1 MQEIDNEKNE
11 HLALDNQ
18 VEKIK
23 EKTTKK
29 SKNKK
34 TIIYTAF
41 ILFNVIAILVV
52 LLLENK
58 SGDMAAGKEV
68 MGLLVKNWYFTALV
82 FAIFILQ
89 IGADTVAFFYLTKQ
103 VGVKKNFM
111 LSLRVGVLGRYYDKL
126 TPWSTGG
133 QPMQMAYLANQG
145 LDTATACAIPLAK
158 SIIKVFVVGITV
170 IGILSFSRISVNIY
184 ITIAAYLS
192 VCGGLLI
199 PVFMIVLIRHPQW
212 GQSFARWVIKLLY
225 KMKIVKDYDAQV
237 AKFSIMVDNFLKG
250 MGYLSTHK
258 KMVFVVGLM
267 TLVELFIINATPFFI
282 MKAFGISNLNYWYI
296 FVLCLYVSYA
306 SYFAPSPG
314 AAGVAELSFYT
325 IFATVITGNYLF
337 WAILIW
343 RIIIYYLPLFAGII
357 MQVSE
362 GSRALIRKRKA
373 NKKLS

>member
-1 MQEIDNEKNE
+1 MQEINEEIENNDLDE
-11 HLALDNQ
+11 H
-18 VEKIK
+18 VENIK
-23 EKTTKK
+23 QKSTRKT
-29 SKNKK
+29 KNKK
-34 TIIYTAF
+34 RIIYSIF
-41 ILFNVIAILVV
+41 ILFNVIALLVV

-58 SGDMAAGKEV
+58 SGDMAAGREV
-68 MGLLVKNWYFTALV
+68 MQLLGKNWYFTVLV

-89 IGADTVAFFYLTKQ
+89 IGADTIAFYFLTKQ
-103 VGVKKNFM
+103 VGVKNNFM

-192 VCGGLLI
+192 VGGGLLV
-199 PVFMIVLIRHPQW
+199 PVFMILLMRHPQW
-212 GQSFARWVIKLLY
+212 GQSFAKWVIKMLY
-225 KMKIVKDYDAQV
+225 KMKIVKNYDAQV
-237 AKFSIMVDNFLKG
+237 AKFTIMVDNFLKG
-250 MGYLSTHK
+250 MGYLSTHR

-282 MKAFGISNLNYWYI
+282 MKAFGIYNVNYWFI

-337 WAILIW
+337 WAILLW
-343 RIIIYYLPLFAGII
+343 RIIIYYLPILAGLILQI
-357 MQVSE
+357 SE
-362 GSRALIRKRKA
+362 GARAIIGKRKGHT
-373 NKKLS
+373 K